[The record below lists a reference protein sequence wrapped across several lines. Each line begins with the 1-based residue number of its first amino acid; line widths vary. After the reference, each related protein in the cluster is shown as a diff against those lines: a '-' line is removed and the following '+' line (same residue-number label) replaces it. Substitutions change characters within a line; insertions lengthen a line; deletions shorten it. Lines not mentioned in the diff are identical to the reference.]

1 MLGNCSRLHGMS
13 KHMREENTC
22 DRETFKLLMVIAS
35 GSILYTTHHVCLVH
49 WLEKYNLR
57 KTKVTRGK
65 NTCYFTTSNLNYC
78 SLYMQLSVSLL
89 KLN

>member
-1 MLGNCSRLHGMS
+1 ML

-35 GSILYTTHHVCLVH
+35 GSILYTTDHVCSVQ
-49 WLEKYNLR
+49 WLEKSNLR

-65 NTCYFTTSNLNYC
+65 NSATSRR
-78 SLYMQLSVSLL
+78 VI
-89 KLN
+89 